1 MKRKIRHPSGFT
13 MLEVLIATTIMSF
26 AVIAVT
32 QAVAVAQMQTYEALH
47 DNRAITLAESF
58 LEEVVSKAYADPAG
72 GTPDDLGPDTGETS
86 RSLFDNIDDYH
97 GFTLDTLKE
106 DPDVITDI
114 AENVYP
120 LTYQKFSVNIS
131 TTYTTVTLFES
142 VTGINVIVT
151 VTDKTGRSWQAMRFV
166 PESGG

>member
-1 MKRKIRHPSGFT
+1 MKRKNRHQSGFT

-47 DNRAITLAESF
+47 DNRATTLAEAF

-72 GTPDDLGPDTGETS
+72 GTPDDLGPETGETT
-86 RSLFDNIDDYH
+86 RILYDNIDDYH
-97 GFTLDTLKE
+97 GFTRDTIKLE
-106 DPDVITDI
+106 PDVITDI
-114 AENVYP
+114 AGNVYP
-120 LTYQKFSVNIS
+120 ITYQKFSVNIS
-131 TTYTTVTLFES
+131 TTYTTITLFEP

-151 VTDKTGRSWQAMRFV
+151 VTDKTGRPWQATQFV